1 MKILSFNTD
10 KQIQELSQHIES
22 LSKQI
27 YVLDNRVRELEKKVF
42 GLDENILIEGLNTI
56 QLL

>member
-27 YVLDNRVRELEKKVF
+27 YVLDNRVWDLEKKC
-42 GLDENILIEGLNTI
+42 GLQSIELTDDRI
-56 QLL
+56 KQLR